1 MVQTVVLGLE
11 EPGAG
16 ETGTTTWELL
26 GEAEADSLGAGAEPL
41 PTGASLLGEAAGD
54 ETAGVETDT
63 TGTELVGLGAGE
75 EGAAEEGAAE
85 ELAPEPEPDPEQE
98 SAARVT
104 SLHWLTASL
113 SSV

>member
-1 MVQTVVLGLE
+1 VVQTVVLGLE

-26 GEAEADSLGAGAEPL
+26 GETEADSLGTGAEPL
-41 PTGASLLGEAAGD
+41 APGASPPGEAAGD
-54 ETAGVETDT
+54 ETAGVEAET

-75 EGAAEEGAAE
+75 EGAAEE
-85 ELAPEPEPDPEQE
+85 LAPEPDPDPEQE

-104 SLHWLTASL
+104 SLHWVTASL

>member
-75 EGAAEEGAAE
+75 EGAAEE
-85 ELAPEPEPDPEQE
+85 LAPEPEPDPEQE